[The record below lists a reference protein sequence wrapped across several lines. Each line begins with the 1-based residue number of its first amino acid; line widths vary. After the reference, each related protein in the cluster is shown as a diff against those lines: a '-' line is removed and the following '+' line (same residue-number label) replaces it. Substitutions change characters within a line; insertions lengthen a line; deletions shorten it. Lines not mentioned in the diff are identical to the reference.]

1 MTKYQHVSPKQV
13 DFGYILMNKRKQMK
27 LVLLTFIMSGMLF
40 AQIHVPEN
48 FQADFTQTITNPK
61 KKVITYNGKV
71 YFSNKNRL
79 KWEYLSPTK
88 KEVCSDGI
96 EVLVV
101 DHDLEQVSNYLIN
114 KGFDL
119 AEVLKKATP
128 YKEKKS
134 VFIAKY
140 ENKEYTIQVDAKG
153 QLARVAYYDDLDNTV
168 LIVFKRMKYGKGD
181 LPLKNMRCDYPRDY
195 DLIKG

>member
-1 MTKYQHVSPKQV
+1 
-13 DFGYILMNKRKQMK
+13 MK
-27 LVLLTFIMSGMLF
+27 LVLLTFIMGSMLF
-40 AQIHVPEN
+40 AQIQVPEN
-48 FQADFTQTITNPK
+48 FQADFIQTITNPK
-61 KKVITYNGKV
+61 KKVITYGGKV

-88 KEVCSDGI
+88 KEVCSDGV

-119 AEVLKKATP
+119 AEVLKNATP
-128 YKEKKS
+128 HKEKKS

-140 ENKEYTIQVDAKG
+140 ENKEYTLQVDAKG
-153 QLARVAYYDDLDNTV
+153 QLARVAYYDELDNTV

-181 LPLKNMRCDYPRDY
+181 LPLKDIRCDYPRDY
-195 DLIKG
+195 DLIEG

>member
-1 MTKYQHVSPKQV
+1 MTKWQDVSPKQA
-13 DFGYILMNKRKQMK
+13 DFGYILTNKRKHMK
-27 LVLLTFIMSGMLF
+27 LVLLVLIMSITVF

-48 FQADFTQTITNPK
+48 FQAEFVQTITNPK
-61 KKVITYNGKV
+61 KKVITYSGKV

-88 KEVCSDGI
+88 KEVCTDGV

-119 AEVLKKATP
+119 AEILKKAAP
-128 YKEKKS
+128 YKDKKS
-134 VFIAKY
+134 VFITKY
-140 ENKEYTIQVDAKG
+140 EGKEYTIQVDAKG

-168 LIVFKRMKYGKGD
+168 LIVFKHMKYGKGD
-181 LPLKNMRCDYPRDY
+181 LPLGYIRCNYPRDY
-195 DLIKG
+195 DLIEG